1 MIETEEKIEIESR
14 CGIECSKCEFKDSMG
29 CKGCVNIKNPFWGE
43 CAVKKC
49 AEEKNLKCCGE
60 CKEFPCELLNSFA
73 YDENQGDNGLRI
85 EICKKWC
92 KRK

>member
-14 CGIECSKCEFKDSMG
+14 CGIECSKCEYKEKMG
-29 CKGCVNIKNPFWGE
+29 CLGCANINDPFWGE

-49 AEEKNLKCCGE
+49 AEGKKLKCCGE
-60 CKEFPCELLNSFA
+60 CKEFPCELLKSFA
-73 YDENQGDNGLRI
+73 YDEQQGDSGLRI

-92 KRK
+92 KKK